1 MSARKTTK
9 MSNTS
14 QEDTEDYWNKSSEFR
29 KFNFDD
35 EEDEDNLEVTNW
47 DGSST
52 NSGRPNAQ
60 PTQKPKPVNTATATS
75 ARAFPRKPGSA
86 SQSVKYSVRGGTSLS
101 NSSVSPLETSKTE
114 AQGASTTVIAK
125 LETER
130 NTLKRQLTQAKR
142 ERATA
147 PSKQETLKRFML
159 GEPVV
164 LELYRSVEDKTGLLD
179 SAIRRHDGNAILA
192 VTLFMRNT
200 LKRELFS
207 KELMSRPVAV
217 DHYCSYLQAT
227 SEIEELHEILMVLGR
242 TEEAAMLKYR
252 HCLKCA
258 RSPEVRMNALKDC
271 IKYYFDSDPR
281 LVNET
286 REIQD
291 QVSLLNR
298 QNIIDDSDKK
308 TQESEKPSIFKTHPR
323 RENLSNKSLI
333 TTLYYCCYYH
343 WGEPEGI
350 LSSPQSIRIE
360 YKVSEK
366 AFIYQ
371 AVAALCRMRK
381 WRDLEQVLTIPKSLF
396 RGPRLHAVIG
406 FDKVVDV
413 LSKNL
418 APPDAIQKYCAEIET
433 SESRLEM
440 AEKLRCHKVVIDT
453 LVYQKDRQRLM
464 NYLNQIPDANQH
476 MRQYLLSESRKPDI
490 KWKN

>member
-1 MSARKTTK
+1 MSARKATK
-9 MSNTS
+9 PSNAS
-14 QEDTEDYWNKSSEFR
+14 QEDSEDYWNKSALT

-35 EEDEDNLEVTNW
+35 EEDEDTIEVTNW
-47 DGSST
+47 DGSSA
-52 NSGRPNAQ
+52 NPDRPHSQ
-60 PTQKPKPVNTATATS
+60 TSQKTKASTIATAVS
-75 ARAFPRKPGSA
+75 ARAFRGKTGSA
-86 SQSVKYSVRGGTSLS
+86 SQSVKFSARGGASMS
-101 NSSVSPLETSKTE
+101 NSVVSPLESSKNETP
-114 AQGASTTVIAK
+114 QGVSTTVLAK

-130 NTLKRQLTQAKR
+130 NTLRKQLTQAKR

-159 GEPVV
+159 GESVV
-164 LELYRSVEDKTGLLD
+164 KELYRSVEDKTALLD
-179 SAIRRHDGNAILA
+179 AAIRRHDGNAILSI
-192 VTLFMRNT
+192 TLFMRNT

-217 DHYCSYLQAT
+217 DHYCAYLQAI

-281 LVNET
+281 LANET

-298 QNIIDDSDKK
+298 QNIIDDNDSK
-308 TQESEKPSIFKTHPR
+308 TQESEKPSVFKTHPR
-323 RENLSNKSLI
+323 RENLTNKSVI

-350 LSSPQSIRIE
+350 LSSPQSIKNE
-360 YKVSEK
+360 YRVAEK
-366 AFIYQ
+366 AFVYTAI
-371 AVAALCRMRK
+371 AALCRMRK

-396 RGPRLHAVIG
+396 RGPRLHAVMG

-433 SESRLEM
+433 SDVRLEM
-440 AEKLRCHKVVIDT
+440 AQKLKCHKVVIDT

-464 NYLNQIPDANQH
+464 SYLNYIPDTNQH
-476 MRQYLLSESRKPDI
+476 MRQYLLSESRKPET